1 MVFRRTTPVSA
12 QGLSLNHRSMKERL
26 HKVAEQLNKTAKTR
40 CGISRLTRTHQRSR
54 TVPRRR
60 SSSYEE
66 VHGWE
71 LNRYTQLG
79 SLPRLNAGNYVES
92 NTSGSDGH
100 RVIYGFTLVGT
111 EVEIAWRAGTSS
123 ETSGYGAT
131 QICRASGRTTRF
143 VAPSLRH
150 TTYCQMRLT
159 TDDLLECLG

>member
-1 MVFRRTTPVSA
+1 LATYTVRRSKHATLVATTVDTVKFSTKPKTVEVRNLDATAVILFRSDGEVPAVNGDDT
-12 QGLSLNHRSMKERL
+12 ERL
-26 HKVAEQLNKTAKTR
+26 GPDERLEVDAAK
-40 CGISRLTRTHQRSR
+40 
-54 TVPRRR
+54 
-60 SSSYEE
+60 
-66 VHGWE
+66 
-71 LNRYTQLG
+71 QLG